1 MGDPASQKN
10 RAQAPKSEM
19 SRQPKKLF
27 MKKMIFISSV
37 FFLLFSTA
45 SIAQNARIGVT
56 GGLNFSNLSRTIGGI
71 DKDGD
76 YRIGL
81 IGGMMLDVPLCKKSP
96 ISFQP
101 DFRYTQK
108 GTAEKLLT
116 PTVKNYVALRY
127 AELATNFVYNFNNKG
142 GGTFYLGAGP
152 YLALP
157 LPSKKVEKVAGSP
170 KVLTDISF
178 GNLAA
183 NDYKGDDYGADFVM
197 GYRNK
202 AGIFVGLNYT
212 QGARNLVP
220 NEVLD
225 IPASKNDKVKN
236 IAFGIRVGF
245 LFKSDSKK

>member
-1 MGDPASQKN
+1 MGDPFSLKK

-19 SRQPKKLF
+19 SRQPKKLI
-27 MKKMIFISSV
+27 MKKLIFISSV
-37 FFLLFSTA
+37 FTLLFSTA
-45 SIAQNARIGVT
+45 TLAQNARIGVS
-56 GGLNFSNLSRTIGGI
+56 G
-71 DKDGD
+71 
-76 YRIGL
+76 IGL

-108 GTAEKLLT
+108 GSAEPLVT
-116 PTVKNYVALRY
+116 PIVKNYVALRY

-157 LPSKKVEKVAGSP
+157 LPSKKVEKIAGSP
-170 KVLTDISF
+170 KVNNEISF

-183 NDYKGDDYGADFVM
+183 NHFKGVDYGADFVM

-202 AGIFVGLNYT
+202 AGIFLGVNYT

-236 IAFGIRVGF
+236 ISFGIRVGF

>member
-1 MGDPASQKN
+1 MGDPFSLKK

-19 SRQPKKLF
+19 SRQPKKLI
-27 MKKMIFISSV
+27 MKKLIFISSV
-37 FFLLFSTA
+37 FTLLFSTA
-45 SIAQNARIGVT
+45 TLAQNARIGVS
-56 GGLNFSNLSRTIGGI
+56 GGLNFANLSRTIGGF

-108 GTAEKLLT
+108 GSAEPLVT
-116 PTVKNYVALRY
+116 PIVKNYVALRY

-157 LPSKKVEKVAGSP
+157 LPSKKVEKIAGSP
-170 KVLTDISF
+170 KVNNEISF

-183 NDYKGDDYGADFVM
+183 NHFKGVDYGADFVM

-202 AGIFVGLNYT
+202 AGIFLGVNYT

-236 IAFGIRVGF
+236 ISFGIRVGF